1 MAVLY
6 CTTAS
11 VFAGKEKMEPG
22 QSGTEQASP
31 RGNDWEVVQLTASA
45 YAAAPAPR
53 KPEPS
58 DEAEAKRY
66 GAKGDDLAAGLLMSG
81 HFSVSQS
88 EVESLLVGADTKEPP
103 PKDKEEPC
111 EHTKLLE
118 DDVPTIPF
126 DDGKALKGMG
136 LVGEEPAGFSS
147 PVYSSITESRSEKRS
162 EEPTT
167 LHSLNPVTG
176 STKVV
181 SPDEQ
186 SEPAAGSGSGS
197 GPREA
202 WWKKQLL
209 SLYRNAKESK
219 HLWPIVATTAALV
232 GLAYLG
238 RRWHKGRLQF
248 QLLKISPSTNNEVNC
263 EILHYKGKLHY
274 VVCIIVA
281 DLITNYSRVPTYL
294 IQLLSTYIPRPVCK
308 IGCVYMLNFFLMT
321 FSSCIV
327 CPVEFDALGL

>member
-147 PVYSSITESRSEKRS
+147 PVYSSITESRSDKRS

-186 SEPAAGSGSGS
+186 SEPAAGSGSGSGS

-238 RRWHKGRLQF
+238 RRWHKGRLHF
-248 QLLKISPSTNNEVNC
+248 QLLKISPSTNNEKISDAVGPLNRIND
-263 EILHYKGKLHY
+263 IL
-274 VVCIIVA
+274 VA
-281 DLITNYSRVPTYL
+281 GNHPSHGVHGHARA
-294 IQLLSTYIPRPVCK
+294 
-308 IGCVYMLNFFLMT
+308 G
-321 FSSCIV
+321 
-327 CPVEFDALGL
+327 

>member
-1 MAVLY
+1 KPPSFPFPLLGLLSPPPPPPDQI
-6 CTTAS
+6 AS
-11 VFAGKEKMEPG
+11 NRPLLAVFAGKEKMEPG

-147 PVYSSITESRSEKRS
+147 PVYSSITESRSDKRS

-167 LHSLNPVTG
+167 LHSFNPVTG

-186 SEPAAGSGSGS
+186 SEPAAGSGSGSGS

-248 QLLKISPSTNNEVNC
+248 QLLKISPSTNKE
-263 EILHYKGKLHY
+263 
-274 VVCIIVA
+274 
-281 DLITNYSRVPTYL
+281 
-294 IQLLSTYIPRPVCK
+294 
-308 IGCVYMLNFFLMT
+308 
-321 FSSCIV
+321 
-327 CPVEFDALGL
+327 